1 MELALS
7 SSCWTTSTDGKLL
20 GFAGFAGLLLA
31 ATGFLLNSCFY
42 FRLSYHQLFPFTHVR
57 IHSRLYA
64 FISQILPFA
73 DTSLEK
79 LYEFGKLLQRKL
91 PIQRDV
97 LPLEVQQAIDIESY
111 RVQETTKGKIKLKA
125 QIGELDPIKEK
136 QDYGVKPEDIEPLSL
151 IISELNKRFGTEFGD
166 EDKLLINNL
175 EEIT

>member
-1 MELALS
+1 M
-7 SSCWTTSTDGKLL
+7 
-20 GFAGFAGLLLA
+20 
-31 ATGFLLNSCFY
+31 
-42 FRLSYHQLFPFTHVR
+42 
-57 IHSRLYA
+57 
-64 FISQILPFA
+64 
-73 DTSLEK
+73 
-79 LYEFGKLLQRKL
+79 
-91 PIQRDV
+91 
-97 LPLEVQQAIDIESY
+97 PLEVQQAIDIESY